1 MVQDELCP
9 SGSEITTAEECRDA
23 LGFAAALGITLEA
36 RNHLV
41 SGSWD
46 YVPGGC
52 SYQAIGDQAFHFNQ
66 NNGNAGLHQYN
77 MICKQG
83 KTVNIFNLCNKYIYR
98 YTERLLVHKSSLNHF
113 RLSGLVRRG

>member
-9 SGSEITTAEECRDA
+9 SGSEITAAEECREA

-83 KTVNIFNLCNKYIYR
+83 KTVNIFNLCNKYTLYR
-98 YTERLLVHKSSLNHF
+98 YTERLLVHQSSLNHF
-113 RLSGLVRRG
+113 RLSS